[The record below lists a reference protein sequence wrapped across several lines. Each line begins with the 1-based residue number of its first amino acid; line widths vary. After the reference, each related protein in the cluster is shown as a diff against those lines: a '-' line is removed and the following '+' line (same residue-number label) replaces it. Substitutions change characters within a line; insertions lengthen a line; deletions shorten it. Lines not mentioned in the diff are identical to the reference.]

1 MMIKTKVWIRAAR
14 LRTLPLSVSG
24 IIVGNALSLSDNS
37 FSWTLFLLMLLTAMS
52 FQIISNLANDYGDG
66 IKGTDNDARLGP
78 ERVFQAGLLSKTEL
92 KNGIFISCVFALI
105 LAITLIF
112 LAFGVSSLFYLGI
125 FLALSFLS
133 VWAAI
138 SYTVGDGAYGYR
150 GLGDLFVLLFFGG
163 LSVLGSYFVQLKT
176 IDLREVLFAVVIGFL
191 SVGVLNLNNMRDREN
206 DAAVGKRTLAVFL
219 GKGKAKLY
227 HLFLIGGAIVVL
239 FGVFYTAEL
248 KYFWL
253 PLLIILPLAWHM
265 KVVINNKLPK
275 NLDPALKNLA
285 LSTFFLSVLI
295 FITLQLG

>member
-92 KNGIFISCVFALI
+92 KNGIFVSCVFALI
-105 LAITLIF
+105 LAITVIF
-112 LAFGVSSLFYLGI
+112 LAFGASSLFYLGI
-125 FLALSFLS
+125 FLSLSFLS

-239 FGVFYTAEL
+239 FGVFYTAEH

-275 NLDPALKNLA
+275 NLDPELKKLA
-285 LSTFFLSVLI
+285 LSTFFLSILI